1 MNKLQIT
8 RLSPYTAYRHL
19 FVKNSHSYA
28 PGPISCVSSGPYLSY
43 SLQLMRL
50 ITVQYLHLFINTMQ
64 QVYTIERKPYSYSL
78 LFRWS

>member
-19 FVKNSHSYA
+19 FVGLLTLMHQVPSLA
-28 PGPISCVSSGPYLSY
+28 CPAVRMSY
-43 SLQLMRL
+43 SLELMRL

-64 QVYTIERKPYSYSL
+64 QVYTIERKLYSYSL